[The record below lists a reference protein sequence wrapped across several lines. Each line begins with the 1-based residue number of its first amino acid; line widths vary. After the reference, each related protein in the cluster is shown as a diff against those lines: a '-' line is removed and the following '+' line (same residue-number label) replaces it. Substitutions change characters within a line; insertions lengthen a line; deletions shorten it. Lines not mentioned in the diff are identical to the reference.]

1 MVIQRG
7 KGFENP
13 YLCIPFVGA
22 KIIVNLLPSRLDKRD
37 HSLKK
42 ATKLLALFLLTLV
55 VISCTSQKR
64 RDEQGLIA
72 KAWHNMNAHFNGYFN
87 ANEILEES
95 FLTLEEQ
102 HIDNY
107 NRRLALFPFM
117 AVENPSVV
125 NDELD
130 RAIEKVAVVVNLHP
144 YSNWTDDSY
153 LLAGQAQFLKQD
165 YETAEKTFRYLV
177 NEFRP
182 RPKRNR
188 GGSSASEE
196 DEGPRGPQ
204 GRQTAEQSRRDRL
217 RARRDAQRERERIS
231 KQREKE
237 RREEAKQRDKER
249 RQRIRDRRR
258 GIRTPRVAQD
268 TSLTQEPE
276 TTIPDPEEVVVDEG
290 PVGMISIFNRTRDL
304 GLDGSEQYGDDPE
317 GYFLRHRPAY
327 QEGRLWLAWTL
338 IKRDKMDQAQLILE
352 DMRNDRGTASD
363 IRSQALAVQAFLYL
377 ESNNPAAAI
386 PYLEEAAAEARTRQQ
401 RARYWYIVGQLHQ
414 ELGEP
419 AQAMQAFANV
429 IDARPDYELELG
441 AALNVAQNDYLSGS
455 GDAESALR
463 RLDQMRRQD
472 KNLPYESQIY
482 YAMASV
488 ALRSNDRAAGM
499 DYLQKALGSN
509 TAGPAQQQEAYR
521 LLGDLNFEAAEYLPA
536 KLYYDSTLNVM
547 SSSDDRYPQIELRR
561 DRIADIANTLQDI
574 QLKDSL
580 LALSDMSP
588 EERTALAEEILKAQR
603 QARINPTET
612 TNDGPAF
619 VAPVSGSS
627 FWAYDSRAVRRGE
640 RDFSRVWGDRPLT
653 DNWRR
658 SQAAAFSPDGRDD
671 DVDIHDDGPAI
682 VTADEV
688 ANIFSEVP
696 TTENE
701 RNTMRLQ
708 LMESYFNLGRLYR
721 DRLDD
726 NAKCTATMEALNERY
741 PESNFEAESW
751 YYLYLAHT
759 DLGNISRANQ
769 YRDNL
774 VAKYPGTNFARAI
787 SDPNFVSDANNEELA
802 RNRAYDQA
810 YALFEQRQYQQAFDM
825 ARSQQAALIGQH
837 PLRAK
842 YALLMAMAT
851 GKIQGRE
858 AYVNSLRQVVAQ
870 YADTPEQA
878 RAREILRIL
887 GETGARLPGG
897 QEGSIGGDFQ
907 VSDEEL
913 HYIIL
918 VFQSRN
924 VDLNEVKIAISEYN
938 QTYNRQDRLR
948 ITNVYLGQ
956 NNDTPVLVMRRFQNA
971 GKAMEYLRT
980 TEQNEDEWVN
990 ADILGF
996 EVFAVSQSN
1005 YREILRARSIAG
1017 YPAFFYENYR

>member
-1 MVIQRG
+1 M
-7 KGFENP
+7 
-13 YLCIPFVGA
+13 
-22 KIIVNLLPSRLDKRD
+22 
-37 HSLKK
+37 KK
-42 ATKLLALFLLTLV
+42 ATQLLALLLLALIV
-55 VISCTSQKR
+55 VSCTSRKR

-102 HIDNY
+102 HVDNY

-188 GGSSASEE
+188 TNNSQAGQEE
-196 DEGPRGPQ
+196 EGPRGPQ
-204 GRQTAEQSRRDRL
+204 GRQTAEQTRRERL
-217 RARRDAQRERERIS
+217 RARRDAQKERDRIN

-237 RREEAKQRDKER
+237 RREAAKERDRQR

-258 GIRTPRVAQD
+258 GIRTPRVVQD

-276 TTIPDPEEVVVDEG
+276 TTVPDPEEVINEG

-304 GLDGSEQYGDDPE
+304 GLDGSEQYGDNPE

-377 ESNNPAAAI
+377 ESNNPTAAI
-386 PYLEEAAAEARTRQQ
+386 PYLEEAAAQANTRQQ

-419 AQAMQAFANV
+419 AQAMAAFAEV
-429 IDARPDYELELG
+429 IDAKPDYELELG

-463 RLDQMRRQD
+463 RLEQMRRQD
-472 KNLPYESQIY
+472 KNQPYESQIY

-488 ALRSNDRAAGM
+488 SLRANDQAAGM
-499 DYLQKALGSN
+499 DYLRKALGSN

-521 LLGDLNFEAAEYLPA
+521 LLGDLNFEAADYLAA

-547 SSSDDRYPQIELRR
+547 GRTDDRYPQIEQRR
-561 DRIADIANTLQDI
+561 DRLTDIAATLQDI

-580 LALSDMSP
+580 LTLSELSP
-588 EERTALAEEILKAQR
+588 EERTALAEDILQAQR
-603 QARINPTET
+603 QARINRTET
-612 TNDGPAF
+612 ATDEPGF

-658 SQAAAFSPDGRDD
+658 SQSAAFSPDGRDD
-671 DVDIHDDGPAI
+671 DVEIHSDGPAI
-682 VTADEV
+682 VTEDEV

-696 TTENE
+696 TTDNE

-708 LMESYFNLGRLYR
+708 LTEAYFNLGRLYR

-726 NAKCTATMEALNERY
+726 NAKSVEIMEGLNQRY
-741 PESNFEAESW
+741 PGSNFEAESW
-751 YYLYLAHT
+751 YYLYLGHT
-759 DLGNISRANQ
+759 DLGNVSRANQ

-774 VAKYPGTNFARAI
+774 VEKYPGTNFARAI

-802 RNRAYDQA
+802 RNQAYDRA
-810 YALFEQRQYQQAFDM
+810 YALFEQDQYQQAYDL
-825 ARSQQAALIGQH
+825 ARGQQAALIGQH

-842 YALLMAMAT
+842 YALLMAMST

-858 AYVNSLRQVVAQ
+858 AYVNALRQVVAQ
-870 YADTPEQA
+870 YTDTPEQA

-897 QEGSIGGDFQ
+897 QEGSIGGDFKE
-907 VSDEEL
+907 SAEEL
-913 HYIIL
+913 HYIVL
-918 VFQSRN
+918 VFQTRD
-924 VDLNEVKIAISEYN
+924 VDLNEVKIAVSEYN
-938 QTYNRQDRLR
+938 QTYHRQDRLR

-956 NNDTPVLVMRRFQNA
+956 DNSTPVLVMRRFQNG
-971 GKAMEYLRT
+971 GKAMEYLRG
-980 TEQNEDEWVN
+980 TELNADEWVN

-996 EVFAVSQSN
+996 ETFAVSQSN

-1017 YPAFFYENYR
+1017 YPAFFDENYR